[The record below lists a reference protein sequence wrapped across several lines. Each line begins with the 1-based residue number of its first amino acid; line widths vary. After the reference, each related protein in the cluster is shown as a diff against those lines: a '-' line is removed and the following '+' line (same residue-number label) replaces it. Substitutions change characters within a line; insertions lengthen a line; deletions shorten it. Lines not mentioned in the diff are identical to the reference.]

1 MLPSIS
7 ESGAHLL
14 SLEESEAQISG
25 GNKPPIIPRITAT
38 SKQVGF
44 TTEMTLTGYSF
55 LDTLAD
61 IASQSSP
68 LKQAKYPA
76 KPPELPSMRN
86 RPRASSEPWLSSFIS
101 SQIEDFNAS
110 TGGADGFPFNPSRSR
125 SRSDSI
131 DEEEASGPSS
141 SSDGDSSATLPQML
155 EKYSAIYNKNG
166 RIGIYTRAERNDMI
180 SRFHEKRKRRVWKK
194 KIRYHCRKN
203 LADSRIRVK
212 GRFVKCAD
220 DVARIE
226 AAAAVGSVSSG
237 GGSGSSSAA
246 GDLLTCTESSKRVK
260 VEGGLVTR
268 SSLETQSVTSSD
280 NTSTVKSEASTSSTT
295 SETNGDDGGNM
306 EMEEGEGGDEGSS
319 DELREML
326 EGGEDENFARKRM
339 RRHSIAY

>member
-25 GNKPPIIPRITAT
+25 GNKPPIIPRITST

-68 LKQAKYPA
+68 LKQVKHPSRT
-76 KPPELPSMRN
+76 PDMLSMRN
-86 RPRASSEPWLSSFIS
+86 RPRASSEPWLSSFIT
-101 SQIEDFNAS
+101 SQIEDFNAT
-110 TGGADGFPFNPSRSR
+110 TGGADGFNPSRSR
-125 SRSDSI
+125 SRSDSM
-131 DEEEASGPSS
+131 DEEDVSGPVSG
-141 SSDGDSSATLPQML
+141 SDGDSSATLPQML

-212 GRFVKCAD
+212 GRFVKCVEGVSAS
-220 DVARIE
+220 
-226 AAAAVGSVSSG
+226 GSVSSSSNV
-237 GGSGSSSAA
+237 SGNAA
-246 GDLLTCTESSKRVK
+246 GDLLTCTESSSRVK

-268 SSLETQSVTSSD
+268 SAIDAQSVTSSD
-280 NTSTVKSEASTSSTT
+280 NTSTIKSEACNSSTT
-295 SETNGDDGGNM
+295 SDGNEEDSG
-306 EMEEGEGGDEGSS
+306 EMEEGGEEGTGEGSS
-319 DELREML
+319 DELRDML